1 MILAVSVILG
11 VVASLIR
18 HRGQTASQIANIPLR
33 WIWLALLALALQVP
47 LLRAPSGPTRPLAV
61 QQSLFLLSQLLL
73 LVFIWQNRRL
83 TGIQILGLGVLCNIL
98 VTVSN
103 DGFMPVAPETLV
115 RINPASTLDQWPLG
129 YHYGGSKDIILP
141 RVRTD
146 LWLLS
151 DILVLPPPFP
161 WPTAFSLGDALIG
174 IGIVVLLQGPTRRPE
189 KRGTTG
195 KYSSRVE
202 ERPGWT
208 RRAPAEKEEE

>member
-18 HRGQTASQIANIPLR
+18 HRGQTASQIASIPLH

-47 LLRAPSGPTRPLAV
+47 LLLAPSGRTRPLAI

-73 LVFIWQNRRL
+73 LAFVWQNRRL

-115 RINPASTLDQWPLG
+115 RINPGSTLDQWPLG

-174 IGIVVLLQGPTRRPE
+174 IGIVVLLQGSTRRPE
-189 KRGTTG
+189 RGTTG
-195 KYSSRVE
+195 KYSSRAE
-202 ERPGWT
+202 EKPGGA
-208 RRAPAEKEEE
+208 RGAPAKKKEE

>member
-1 MILAVSVILG
+1 
-11 VVASLIR
+11 
-18 HRGQTASQIANIPLR
+18 
-33 WIWLALLALALQVP
+33 
-47 LLRAPSGPTRPLAV
+47 LAV

-73 LVFIWQNRRL
+73 LVFVWQNRRL
-83 TGIQILGLGVLCNIL
+83 TGIQILGLGVLCNLL

-115 RINPASTLDQWPLG
+115 RINPGSTLSQWPLG

-161 WPTAFSLGDALIG
+161 WPTAFSLGDALIA
-174 IGIVVLLQGPTRRPE
+174 IGIVVLLQGPARRPAE
-189 KRGTTG
+189 RGTTG
-195 KYSSRVE
+195 KDSSQGE
-202 ERPGWT
+202 QRPGGA